1 MLAVAEE
8 ASTIGTYTMDPI
20 VHTPTITT
28 LYELITALQDQV
40 APEDDAAVT
49 ATVVHLFNADYVK
62 FLNMSGDCEVAC
74 AH

>member
-8 ASTIGTYTMDPI
+8 AATIGTLAIDPM

-28 LYELITALQDQV
+28 LYDLIEALQDHV
-40 APEDDAAVT
+40 APQDDAAVT
-49 ATVVHLFNADYVK
+49 AAVVHLFKADYVK